1 MKHRAASRF
10 NEKYKMDKCPICRHT
25 GESFIMVSEGQL
37 GCRNCGCVFVARF
50 VRDDFNERLFDILSE
65 QEEDRSSWNCGCGF
79 TAKSKAGLMAHGRTC
94 GDYAANGS

>member
-1 MKHRAASRF
+1 
-10 NEKYKMDKCPICRHT
+10 
-25 GESFIMVSEGQL
+25 
-37 GCRNCGCVFVARF
+37 
-50 VRDDFNERLFDILSE
+50 LFDILSE